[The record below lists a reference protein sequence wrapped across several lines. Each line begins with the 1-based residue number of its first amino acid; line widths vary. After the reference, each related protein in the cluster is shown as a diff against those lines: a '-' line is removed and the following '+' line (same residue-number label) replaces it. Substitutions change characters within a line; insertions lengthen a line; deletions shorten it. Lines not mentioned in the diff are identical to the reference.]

1 VREREDNNMIG
12 HDNDRVKNDSRPQ
25 PEEKIPAVAPLLDVY
40 ENDTELLLVADVPG
54 VGQDGATVTL
64 EKDRLT
70 VEATGKDRRYH
81 RELVV
86 PPTIDVDKV
95 SASIKAGVLTVN
107 LPKRAQ
113 YQPRQ
118 IQVRSA

>member
-1 VREREDNNMIG
+1 MFGIDKT
-12 HDNDRVKNDSRPQ
+12 KNDS
-25 PEEKIPAVAPLLDVY
+25 PEKQQSQAALPPLDVY
-40 ENDTELLLVADVPG
+40 ENDHDLLLVADVPG
-54 VGQDGATVTL
+54 VSQGGAEVTLKQDRLVVEAKGAT
-64 EKDRLT
+64 
-70 VEATGKDRRYH
+70 RRYR

-86 PPTIDVDKV
+86 PRSVDGEKI

-118 IQVRSA
+118 IAVRAV